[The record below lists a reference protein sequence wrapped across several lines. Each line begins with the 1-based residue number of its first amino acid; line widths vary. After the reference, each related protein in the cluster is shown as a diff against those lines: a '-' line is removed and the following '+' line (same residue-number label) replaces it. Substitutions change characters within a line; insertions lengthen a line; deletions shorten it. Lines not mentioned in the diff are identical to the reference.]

1 MTVAGETLTTR
12 QRVRSFGAWLAAQ
25 PVWRVLAGFVV
36 AQWLVVLLAA
46 HTIRHTDWIF
56 YQGGDQLWYY
66 TSAWLL
72 GHGHFT
78 DTSVGYLWP
87 SVLAPGARIAGPNV
101 LSLLPLIILFNVV
114 VLMPAAMLALYGVAA
129 RVAGRL
135 FGYWVLA
142 LWILVPLLGIKYT
155 DAGYHQRYTELTL
168 PTGLGL
174 TGTADFPM
182 MVASIV
188 AAYFCVRVVFD
199 DRPDLLHALAGGVT
213 GGIAVGIKPSAGL
226 FIVGPALAFAAAKR
240 IREAG
245 VFVAGMVPV
254 LITLSFWKYRGYG
267 HLPIVHAEQHVG
279 HLVATA
285 APLLALGMPKYF
297 HPNWSH
303 FLDQLDGLREH
314 FWSARLIEWLVI
326 GGAIGLARRSLR
338 AVLLVGG
345 WFAAYVI
352 VKGTYFDANVNDA
365 SVFRLM
371 IPSAPAFVLL
381 LASLPLLFPGVPQR
395 LRAEPAGAP
404 KLSLR
409 RRQTLIVAAVVVT
422 SVLPFAAIAAASPI
436 KGPVPGATFIGVRG
450 EPPIPNLIDIGLKAT
465 VHDGAV
471 SLSWKPQH
479 GIGGPVFYH
488 VYRDRPTTNVYLCAT
503 GGAPAPRCEILLAD
517 VGATHAT
524 HLVDRP
530 RYRGPWVYRVGPA
543 ANWLNSTAYGDVYL
557 MSSPITVRVR

>member
-1 MTVAGETLTTR
+1 MTAAGETLTAR
-12 QRVRSFGAWLAAQ
+12 QRVRTFSAWLSAA
-25 PVWRVLAGFVV
+25 PVWRVLVAFVV
-36 AQWLVVLLAA
+36 TQWLVVLLVA
-46 HTIRHTDWIF
+46 HTVRHTAWIF

-87 SVLAPGARIAGPNV
+87 SVLAPGAAIAGPNV

-114 VLMPAAMLALYGVAA
+114 VLMPVAMLALYGIAA
-129 RVAGRL
+129 RIGGRL

-168 PTGLGL
+168 PTGFGL

-182 MVASIV
+182 MVSSIV

-199 DRPDLLHALAGGVT
+199 DRPQLLHALAGGVT
-213 GGIAVGIKPSAGL
+213 GGIAVAIKPSAGL
-226 FIVGPALAFAAAKR
+226 FIVGPALAFAAAR
-240 IREAG
+240 RFREAG
-245 VFVAGMVPV
+245 VFVAGMVPA

-267 HLPIVHAEQHVG
+267 HLPIFGAQQHAGHV
-279 HLVATA
+279 VAAA
-285 APLLALGMPKYF
+285 APVLALGVHKYI
-297 HPNWSH
+297 HLNWSH
-303 FLDQLDGLREH
+303 FLTQLDGLREH
-314 FWSARLIEWLVI
+314 FWSVRLIEWLVI

-338 AVLLVGG
+338 ALLLIGG
-345 WFAAYVI
+345 WFAAYV
-352 VKGTYFDANVNDA
+352 VFKGTFVEANVSDA
-365 SVFRLM
+365 SLFRLM

-395 LRAEPAGAP
+395 LRPEPAGKP
-404 KLSLR
+404 RLSLR
-409 RRQTLIVAAVVVT
+409 RRQAAIVAAVVVT
-422 SVLPFAAIAAASPI
+422 SVFPFAAIAAASPI

-471 SLSWKPQH
+471 SLSWKSQH

-503 GGAPAPRCEILLAD
+503 GGAPAPRCEILLSD

-524 HLVDRP
+524 HFVDRP
-530 RYRGPWVYRVGPA
+530 RYRGPWVYRVGPS
-543 ANWLNSTAYGDVYL
+543 ANWLDNTAYGDVYV
-557 MSSPITVRVR
+557 MSSPIMVRVP